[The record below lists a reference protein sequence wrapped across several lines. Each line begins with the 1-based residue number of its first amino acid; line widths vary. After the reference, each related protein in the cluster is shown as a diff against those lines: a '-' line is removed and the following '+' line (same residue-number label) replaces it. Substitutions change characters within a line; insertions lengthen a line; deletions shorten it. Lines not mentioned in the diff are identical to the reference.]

1 MAEAG
6 QGRHVEVQR
15 HVVGNGALIA
25 PLPVSG
31 EGQEAIENTGFL
43 AGSWLREALIEGR
56 QNSFS
61 RMMRTSSG
69 FTGSSSFACIRS
81 EEHTYELQ
89 TLMRISYA
97 VSFLK
102 KKKITKSYIEII
114 K

>member
-69 FTGSSSFACIRS
+69 FTGSSSFACI
-81 EEHTYELQ
+81 
-89 TLMRISYA
+89 
-97 VSFLK
+97 SFPSRRTFILFVEPARVGPPANANACRK
-102 KKKITKSYIEII
+102 LCPGT
-114 K
+114 